1 MPEDYQLYDSLQKRE
16 FWKNHVGQWRQGG
29 LSQRAYCRKHAL
41 KADHFYYWRRRILS
55 KQGSK
60 PVSFLPVAL
69 PENFSSRQK
78 ITAVRIHAPNGFIV
92 ELDKPHDPQDVRELV
107 SMVAAL

>member
-1 MPEDYQLYDSLQKRE
+1 MPEDYQLYDSHQKRE
-16 FWKNHVGQWRQGG
+16 FWKNHIGRWQQGG

-41 KADHFYYWRRRILS
+41 KADLFYYWRRRILS
-55 KQGSK
+55 KQGAE
-60 PVSFLPVAL
+60 PVCFLPVAL
-69 PENFSSRQK
+69 SESFPSRQK

>member
-1 MPEDYQLYDSLQKRE
+1 MPEDYHHYDSHQKRE
-16 FWKNHVGQWRQGG
+16 FWKNHLEQWQQGG

-41 KADHFYYWRRRILS
+41 KVDHFYYWRRRILS
-55 KQGSK
+55 KQGSRTA
-60 PVSFLPVAL
+60 SFLPVAL

-78 ITAVRIHAPNGFIV
+78 ATAVRIHAPNGFIV